1 MVKSHPEGMF
11 LDFGLKEKIL
21 DGCTGSISIVQY
33 IVMLK
38 GETSVSG
45 GFSTYMR
52 GYRIAIPMW
61 MTGGNY
67 DSFSCNEN
75 KSNYSGLY

>member
-11 LDFGLKEKIL
+11 LDFGLKEEIL
-21 DGCTGSISIVQY
+21 DVRTGSISIVQY

-45 GFSTYMR
+45 GFSTLR
-52 GYRIAIPMW
+52 CIRA
-61 MTGGNY
+61 
-67 DSFSCNEN
+67 DV
-75 KSNYSGLY
+75 